1 MKRLAICALSLAIW
15 AYAAAAYAAEQSDP
29 MDDVSPGALLRA
41 DQFDKLEEYYD
52 HYLKQYDP
60 KVVNSYIPVWA
71 AFNNIGYTEDLLPH
85 YNKWVA
91 AKPKSYAA
99 LLMRGSYYR
108 QYAWTARGAGFINTV
123 TEKGYDLFTQRLLLA
138 NTDVTSASLLNPAVP
153 FHFSEMLQLDM
164 GLQRGRL
171 ASFSHLMQARKID
184 PSFYP
189 AHMIYMWMNRPRWG
203 GSPEIL
209 KKFAQDYA
217 DSVPGSLLP
226 LLWTEY
232 HDEMSNTMNEGPT
245 WWTKP
250 GNWEQVDAIFKKLI
264 EINPEPK
271 KTGLRCTY
279 VSFASRANKPDVLR
293 EQLELIGPNWKGGGY
308 NGVDYGLFY
317 IQRAWPKQN
326 ANEWLIGRA
335 TAALKDKPRSA
346 DLYFARGVAEKAN
359 KQYEAALGDLRTAL
373 QLDPDLT
380 DAWVRIAS
388 ACDQTSRTQ
397 EAIDAADRCL
407 LCEPS
412 DEQALLIKGK
422 NLQKLGQ
429 TDAVEKMYRDSL
441 KIHPSLNRVS
451 WSYGSILLNAKRY
464 ADVVEVVDKA
474 ERFLD
479 ADKDHDATFILLRMR
494 AQAKIEMNNPEAVEE
509 YGELLKIEDNESD
522 AEAALGKMVL
532 SGGVWEPYQTRIQE
546 LIDKNCKGKDEAD
559 RKRRLNIFHLGAN
572 NAADAVALAETLTQQ
587 SPNDPK
593 VRHQLAKAYLTSKR
607 YAESMKIYQKLCAEN
622 PNDLD
627 AFLGVGR
634 CQFESGDLDGAIAT
648 GKEFY
653 QKYETKATQEQKTL
667 AANILGHAL
676 DAKQKKAGRQP
687 NVMPRRPNGS
697 MSLSSEKLR
706 KLTKQPEEALIL
718 VVDGIEANPTSSDS
732 YSDFLFF
739 SRFGMKTYVPASLQI
754 QHVIELAEKRNGPQE
769 TELQTQCFESNKKS
783 ALQFLQ
789 RIRQTQENKPLDA
802 GANLK
807 APGAHY
813 AIARILLLPDFK
825 GADPARALKEAEEGA
840 RLGDNPIRAQEYI
853 MVAHERMGNLT
864 ESLKVAQEIL
874 KKDPKSACARLQI
887 MWLDRVK
894 GIK

>member
-1 MKRLAICALSLAIW
+1 MKRLAVCALALTIW

-41 DQFDKLEEYYD
+41 DQFDKIEEYYD

-60 KVVNSYIPVWA
+60 KVVNSYLPVWA
-71 AFNNIGYTEDLLPH
+71 AISNIDYAEDLLPH
-85 YNKWVA
+85 YDKWVA

-108 QYAWTARGAGFINTV
+108 QYAWTARGGGFINTV

-138 NTDVTSASLLNPAVP
+138 DTDVTSASLLKPAVP
-153 FHFSEMLQLDM
+153 FHFYEMLQLDM

-171 ASFSHLMQARKID
+171 VSFSHLMQARKID

-189 AHMIYMWMNRPRWG
+189 AYTVYMFMNRPRWG
-203 GSPEIL
+203 GSTEIM

-217 DSVPGSLLP
+217 DSAPGSLLP

-232 HDEMSNTMNEGPT
+232 HDEMCNTMNEGPT

-264 EINPEPK
+264 EANPEPK
-271 KTGLRCTY
+271 KTGLRCMY

-293 EQLELIGPNWKGGGY
+293 EQLELIGPHWGGGGY
-308 NGVDYGLFY
+308 NGIDYGLFY
-317 IQRAWPKQN
+317 IQKAWPKQN
-326 ANEWLIGRA
+326 ANEWLIARA

-346 DLYFARGVAEKAN
+346 NLYFARGVAEKAN

-388 ACDQTSRTQ
+388 ACYQTSRTQ

-412 DEQALLIKGK
+412 NETALVIKGGS
-422 NLQKLGQ
+422 LQKLNQ
-429 TDAVEKMYRDSL
+429 AAAAEKMYRDSL
-441 KIHPSLNRVS
+441 KMHPALNRVS
-451 WSYGSILLNAKRY
+451 WGYGSMLLKAKRY
-464 ADVVEVVDKA
+464 ADVVQVVDNA
-474 ERFLD
+474 ESFLNND
-479 ADKDHDATFILLRMR
+479 MDHESTFVLLKMR
-494 AQAKIEMNNPEAVEE
+494 AQAKMELNNAEAVEE

-559 RKRRLNIFHLGAN
+559 HKRRLGIFHLGAN
-572 NAADAVALAETLTQQ
+572 NGTAAVALAETLTQQ

-593 VRHQLAKAYLTSKR
+593 ARHRLAMAYLTAKR
-607 YAESMKIYQKLCAEN
+607 YAESLKVYQKLCAEN

-627 AFLGVGR
+627 AILGVGR
-634 CQFESGDLDGAIAT
+634 CQFESGDMDGAIKT
-648 GKEFY
+648 IMEFH
-653 QKYETKATQEQKTL
+653 QKFGAKATQEQKTL
-667 AANILGHAL
+667 AANIIGHAL
-676 DAKQKKAGRQP
+676 DAKQKKPGLQP
-687 NVMPRRPNGS
+687 NIMRRRPNGS

-706 KLTKQPEEALIL
+706 TLAKQPEEALIL
-718 VVDGIEANPTSSDS
+718 IVDSIEANPTSSDS

-754 QHVIELAEKRNGPQE
+754 QHVIELAGKRNGPAE
-769 TELQTQCFESNKKS
+769 SELQTQCFESNKNS

-789 RIRQTQENKPLDA
+789 RNRQTQENTPLDA
-802 GANLK
+802 GANSN
-807 APGAHY
+807 APGPHY
-813 AIARILLLPDFK
+813 AMARSLLLPDFK
-825 GADPARALKEAEEGA
+825 GADPARAIKEAEEGA
-840 RLGDNPIRAQEYI
+840 RLGGDPIRAQEYI

-864 ESLKVAQEIL
+864 ESLKVAREIL